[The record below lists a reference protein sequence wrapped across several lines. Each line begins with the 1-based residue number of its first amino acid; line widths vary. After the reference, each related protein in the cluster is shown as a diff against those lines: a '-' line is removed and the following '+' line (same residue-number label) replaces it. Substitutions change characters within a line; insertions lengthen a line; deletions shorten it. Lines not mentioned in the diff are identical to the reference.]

1 MVAWNIYSYLKG
13 EPGTNMKKII
23 SLLLLLACTIGFVA
37 CSPATTPE
45 KKDIFS
51 LAQSSASPTRI
62 VTDVTYQEKDGGS
75 TYGGHY
81 VTESEGQNA
90 IMTYEYTRPARLDE
104 AAESE
109 TKTVKG
115 TMYYKDGKVSTDGDA
130 YETEAFTFT
139 GGAFNLDRT
148 LLTDIRI
155 SEDER
160 TLTAVIAAEN
170 AEKVLGAALQAE
182 GAITL
187 TVKSNGVY
195 ITNVNITYTSPSG
208 AAVAVR
214 TSRSYN
220 TIKLDFGD
228 KA

>member
-1 MVAWNIYSYLKG
+1 
-13 EPGTNMKKII
+13 MKKII
-23 SLLLLLACTIGFVA
+23 SLLLLLACVFAFAA
-37 CSPATTPE
+37 CSPTSTGP
-45 KKDIFS
+45 KDIFT
-51 LAQSSASPTRI
+51 LAKSSVSPTRI

-75 TYGGHY
+75 IYTGHY

-104 AAESE
+104 AADSE

-115 TMYYKDGKVSTDGDA
+115 TIYYKDGKVSTDGDT
-130 YETEAFTFT
+130 YETEALVWS
-139 GGAFNLDRT
+139 GGKFALDKG
-148 LLTDIRI
+148 LLADIQI

-160 TLTAVIAAEN
+160 TLTATLTPEN
-170 AEKVLGAALQAE
+170 AEKILGTKFDTN
-182 GAITL
+182 GNSNITL
-187 TVKSNGVY
+187 TVKSNGTY

-220 TIKLDFGD
+220 AIQLDFGGN
-228 KA
+228 A